1 MYDIHIM
8 TYPTKTI
15 TSARDQETTKEDVMK
30 MPTQLIST
38 HSCVVLGP
46 AGTGKTTLVNH
57 LAGARFHAGPQA
69 EDKTLEAQSCALRLP
84 KLSKV
89 SFVLIDTPG
98 WSHETSTDI
107 KEEYKKVLKE
117 KQLVSEHTPHI
128 ILFCVSVSNI
138 RQFQDREAARMSDR
152 LHELKFDQ
160 RFPIKVVPVA
170 TFGDTQQPAK
180 IDELKST
187 VKALATKAFKDTGA
201 QVEEPVCTMFPPH
214 GEAKGV
220 EELKD
225 RLSGILD
232 EQIQS
237 PEFQSLWQLAFA
249 TSVEATTREHCE
261 SHPDNDSALRLFKR
275 AFCTVAAACGKE
287 VEVDSFNEMTAEF
300 EEPPWW
306 VIREIPTEK
315 LTWRLARSFNPAMLL
330 GLTAF
335 AWLCNWTKLCVAFVA
350 LAAVCFMVVLFWR
363 PRYGCHMCTTWLQS
377 LKRQQSQLQI
387 GLRRMQ
393 RLRARHLAIML
404 LFVALILVR
413 AELNHEV
420 ATTLMLWG
428 QLHQAKHELKTT
440 QGKLHHKKHELKTT
454 QGKLH
459 HKKHEL
465 KTTQEKLN
473 QMNEMYTKEVQRF
486 NTTQKKLN
494 QMNEMYTKEVQRFNT
509 TQKKLNQMSEMY
521 TKEVQRFNTKQKKL
535 NQTKE
540 KYTCA
545 WQGSNLKQ
553 QCFGLKN
560 IPISTTSETCKT
572 MCCLA
577 GKHSCSTWQFSA
589 DQGSCWVGKSSSCDG
604 TTDSGWHGRHR
615 VDI

>member
-1 MYDIHIM
+1 
-8 TYPTKTI
+8 
-15 TSARDQETTKEDVMK
+15 MK

-69 EDKTLEAQSCALRLP
+69 DDKTLEAQSCALRLP
-84 KLSKV
+84 KNSKV

-201 QVEEPVCTMFPPH
+201 QVEEPACTMFPPH
-214 GEAKGV
+214 GQAKGV

-225 RLSGILD
+225 QLSGVLD
-232 EQIQS
+232 EQIRS

-249 TSVEATTREHCE
+249 TSVEAATREHCE
-261 SHPDNDSALRLFKR
+261 SHPDNDSALRLFKS

-287 VEVDSFNEMTAEF
+287 VDVGSFNEMTAEF

-315 LTWRLARSFNPAMLL
+315 LTWRLVRSFNPAMLL
-330 GLTAF
+330 GLTTF

-377 LKRQQSQLQI
+377 LKRQQSQLQT

-404 LFVALILVR
+404 LFVALILVW

-420 ATTLMLWG
+420 ATTLMLRG
-428 QLHQAKHELKTT
+428 QLDQAKHELKTT
-440 QGKLHHKKHELKTT
+440 QGKLHHVKHELNTAKHELNTAKHELNTT
-454 QGKLH
+454 QGKLD
-459 HKKHEL
+459 HKKQEL
-465 KTTQEKLN
+465 
-473 QMNEMYTKEVQRF
+473 
-486 NTTQKKLN
+486 NTTQGNLN
-494 QMNEMYTKEVQRFNT
+494 DMNEKY
-509 TQKKLNQMSEMY
+509 KKYM
-521 TKEVQRFNTKQKKL
+521 
-535 NQTKE
+535 
-540 KYTCA
+540 CA
-545 WQGSNLKQ
+545 WKKRELRG
-553 QCFGLKN
+553 QCQGLK
-560 IPISTTSETCKT
+560 SMDLVHTAETCEEV
-572 MCCLA
+572 CCQA
-577 GKHSCSTWQFSA
+577 GKDSCSTWQYSA
-589 DQGSCWVGKSSSCDG
+589 DEGCWVGKPSSCDG
-604 TTDSGWHGRHR
+604 TTDGSWLGRDR
-615 VDI
+615 K